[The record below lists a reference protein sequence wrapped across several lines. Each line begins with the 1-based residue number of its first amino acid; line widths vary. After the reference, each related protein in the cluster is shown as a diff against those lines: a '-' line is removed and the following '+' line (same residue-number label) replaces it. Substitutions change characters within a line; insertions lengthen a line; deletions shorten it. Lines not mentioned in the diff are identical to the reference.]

1 MIKAKIGDKAPDF
14 TLPSQTGENI
24 TLSHFF
30 GKKHIVLY
38 FYPKDETRGC
48 TTQACSFRDNYEIF
62 KDLGAEVIGVSSDN
76 IESHQAFANKHHLPF
91 VLLSDKDQKV
101 RKLYGV
107 SSTLGLIPGRVTY
120 IIDKEGII
128 RYIFSSQFRPR
139 KHINEAI
146 DLLNKLEKGEAPTN
160 Y

>member
-1 MIKAKIGDKAPDF
+1 MIKVKIGDKAPDF

-24 TLSHFF
+24 TLSHFL
-30 GKKHIVLY
+30 GKNHIVLY

-76 IESHQAFANKHHLPF
+76 IESHQTFANKHHLPF
-91 VLLSDKDQKV
+91 ILLSDTDKKV

-120 IIDKEGII
+120 IIDKDGII
-128 RYIFSSQFRPR
+128 RYIFSSQFRPQ
-139 KHINEAI
+139 KHITEAI
-146 DLLNKLEKGEAPTN
+146 DLLNKLEKGKT
-160 Y
+160 